1 MMMIDYDVK
10 RAPLLGPLFTIT
22 VVSMLF
28 LLFESLL
35 ASVFQSLLLSC
46 LGSIFFFLLLFLMY

>member
-46 LGSIFFFLLLFLMY
+46 LGSIFFFFCCF